1 MYNYLA
7 EFAGTTL
14 LVYVILATANPL
26 AIGAV
31 LALIMLIL
39 TKVSG
44 GYVNPAVTIT
54 MAAAGKLP
62 VSDIIPYVIS
72 QCVGGLVALQL
83 YKRFTI

>member
-7 EFAGTTL
+7 EFVGTTL

-39 TKVSG
+39 SGISG
-44 GYVNPAVTIT
+44 GHVNPAVSIA
-54 MAAAGKLP
+54 MASAGKIP
-62 VSDIIPYVIS
+62 ISDLVPYIIS
-72 QCVGGLVALQL
+72 QCVGGLVGLQL
-83 YKRFTI
+83 YKRFTL